1 MNVGKISF
9 TLLSILLPTL
19 FYQTFLLSQNFI
31 KQIKTE
37 REILKLAREI
47 ENLRISVA
55 QQNSLLKLEEFIK
68 EKNLIKS
75 DQIKFVEVS
84 ERKSASK

>member
-1 MNVGKISF
+1 MNLGKISLTF
-9 TLLSILLPTL
+9 LSILLSSL

-37 REILKLAREI
+37 REISKLAREI

-75 DQIKFVEVS
+75 NQIKFVEVL